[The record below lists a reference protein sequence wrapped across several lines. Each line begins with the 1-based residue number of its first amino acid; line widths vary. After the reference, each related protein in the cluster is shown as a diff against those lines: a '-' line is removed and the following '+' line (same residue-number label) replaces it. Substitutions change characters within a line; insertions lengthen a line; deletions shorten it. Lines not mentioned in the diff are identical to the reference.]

1 VLAIEECLLIA
12 ENNTG
17 HMAGTTTRRRPLVTT
32 KRTMISEILKGLKD
46 LKFLLEKT
54 NDVKS
59 DDIELYSDTIKT
71 FSVGGIRA
79 TDTELAR
86 LSGILKTVKRWTND
100 SDVQVLAD
108 YLLDLIITT
117 QRQFKYEE
125 QDI

>member
-1 VLAIEECLLIA
+1 
-12 ENNTG
+12 
-17 HMAGTTTRRRPLVTT
+17 MAGTTTRRRPLVTT